1 MDTGNMA
8 GNDVVQDV
16 FQLDLKI
23 NGLVAWAKG
32 NGDSKLYSLRAL
44 EKSEV
49 IAYSTLQSAMK
60 AQRMSVGDQKALAA
74 AFGFD
79 IEWREWRDPDPKRA
93 AALHQRC
100 DKAEAF
106 LEKFYARPRSGVFL
120 TVDAGSTTTRVDYR
134 VADYSFAVAGSFDPS
149 VRTAEIPLVLSLSFD
164 ERGWSLVYDATIL
177 TVGLKS
183 VDLELFPMRDRAP
196 IGDVSVKLS
205 ELTHTVAE
213 GNFRGI
219 VRGLHER
226 PWWIISNP
234 NGECISGVRRRNDG
248 RDCTC
253 KGFRSGD
260 EIQTRMTTRVSDC
273 VVSVSGQAF
282 ESASEAQKK
291 FIEHLAALE
300 VLKGAEVILAEQ
312 TLKLVEQ
319 HEQD

>member
-1 MDTGNMA
+1 MA
-8 GNDVVQDV
+8 GNDIVQDV

-23 NGLVAWAKG
+23 NGLVAWGKR
-32 NGDSKLYSLRAL
+32 NGDSKLCSLRAL

-74 AFGFD
+74 AYGFD

-93 AALHQRC
+93 AALHERR
-100 DKAEAF
+100 DRAEAF
-106 LEKFYARPRSGVFL
+106 LEKFCACPASGVFL
-120 TVDAGSTTTRVDYR
+120 TVDARSTTTRVDYR
-134 VADYSFAVAGSFDPS
+134 VADYSFALAGSFKPAMQA
-149 VRTAEIPLVLSLSFD
+149 REIPLVLSLSFD

-183 VDLELFPMRDRAP
+183 VDLQLFPMRDGAP

-213 GNFRGI
+213 GNFQGS
-219 VRGLHER
+219 VRGLPER

-234 NGECISGVRRRNDG
+234 TGECISGARRRNDG
-248 RDCTC
+248 RDCVC
-253 KGFRSGD
+253 EGFRAED
-260 EIQTRMTTRVSDC
+260 EIQTRMTARVSDC
-273 VVSVSGQAF
+273 LVSVSGQAF
-282 ESASEAQKK
+282 DTATEAQKK

-300 VLKGAEVILAEQ
+300 VLKGAEVTLAEQ
-312 TLKLVEQ
+312 TLKLVGH
-319 HEQD
+319 HERD